1 MLTLVYYCTLHKALS
16 FSHVAFVTSFKNV
29 RVQLGEGELSA

>member
-1 MLTLVYYCTLHKALS
+1 MLTLVHYCTLHKALS
-16 FSHVAFVTSFKNV
+16 FRHVAFVTFFKNV